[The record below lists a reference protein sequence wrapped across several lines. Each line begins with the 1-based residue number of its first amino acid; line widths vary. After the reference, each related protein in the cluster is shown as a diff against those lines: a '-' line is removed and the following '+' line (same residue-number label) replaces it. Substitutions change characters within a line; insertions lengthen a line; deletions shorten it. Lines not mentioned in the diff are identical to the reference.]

1 MQHIIVFAYIFT
13 ILIGVSALT
22 IQWLAGKGEGENHT
36 GRMKPFITMLLVMN
50 VYDFIIYYIDNI
62 IGRPSGNLILSFGD
76 CLMALLVVFW
86 LNVECNL
93 SAMNPAQK
101 LVKMGGKFVAV
112 YLIVWLVAVCF
123 FMEHGWI
130 RLIIDIP
137 LICLLV
143 IGSVS
148 MMLKGRQNGMKPHL
162 LAYKGILTTLITG
175 NYLIYLISESGLLL
189 STGKNIMDITIFFWL
204 VINAVNLVLMYKKDF
219 AESYLQQTEPVAQ
232 TLNLEE
238 AMELV
243 KEKYE
248 LTKREVE
255 ILTEVYDG
263 KTNTQIAEDLFI
275 SESTVKAHIY
285 NIFRKMNVKSRV
297 EAVCQIR
304 EEKENSSKSV

>member
-22 IQWLAGKGEGENHT
+22 IQWLAGKSESEDHSVV
-36 GRMKPFITMLLVMN
+36 MKSFISMLLVMN
-50 VYDFIIYYIDNI
+50 VYDFVIYYFDNI
-62 IGRPSGNLILSFGD
+62 MNRPSNNLMLSFGD
-76 CLMALLVVFW
+76 CLIAILVILW
-86 LNVECNL
+86 LKVESNL
-93 SAMNPAQK
+93 GQVAPDNR
-101 LVKMGGKFVAV
+101 LVSLGQKFVIG
-112 YLIVWLVAVCF
+112 YLIIWLIAVCF
-123 FMEHGWI
+123 CMEYSWI

-143 IGSVS
+143 IGSAF
-148 MMLKGRQNGMKPHL
+148 LIIKGMQNGEEQKML
-162 LAYKGILTTLITG
+162 IYKGILTFFITG

-204 VINAVNLVLMYKKDF
+204 VINAANMMLMYKKDF

-238 AMELV
+238 AMDLV

-248 LTKREVE
+248 LTKREIE
-255 ILTEVYDG
+255 ILREVYDG

-297 EAVCQIR
+297 EAVCIIR
-304 EEKENSSKSV
+304 EEKESK